1 MTVPVRCSPAI
12 LLVSVAAAAL
22 LSQAAVCQQAQPGT
36 SQPAQPPLVVSVRVE
51 GNQAIS
57 ADAILDEVKN
67 ILAPGMPLTPERVRQ
82 AEQAIMRMGYFRR
95 VRVAYEM
102 TEKGAAV
109 TIYVVE
115 RQRIEK
121 IVFVGNT
128 VLSNEELMQ
137 AILTRPGHL
146 VDNEAIAKDVM
157 RIESAYQRRGY
168 MCNVSDAGVDEY
180 GVLTFVI
187 NEMRIEGYRIEGLK
201 RTKKWV
207 VEKQIDIKPGVLYS
221 DEIIRKQVMKLR
233 ALGLFEDVRIEPRPG
248 QLDPDNSLIIVFHC
262 KEARTG
268 QLALQLGYSSLD
280 NVVLSVG
287 VSESNFRGRAERVSV
302 VTEFFGRT
310 TYEFT
315 FFEPYLFKGDT
326 SVELSLFDT
335 ERRRQFVGGAMVST
349 ESDRFDERRR
359 GGYIRFTRPVR
370 QHTRVMLGFR
380 TEKVYSAFFQGVR
393 AISPPSVITAGGVV
407 RPAAWDF
414 DDSGGGAT
422 RTGGPYLT
430 PSPGDRPGVPIVAA
444 PLHPGG
450 RVTSVTLG
458 ALQDFRDNPAD
469 PNRGNY
475 RRVTLEIAG
484 SFLGGNVDYRKITG
498 EYRYFY
504 PLSSK
509 EVVAARVVAGTSFGD
524 LPLFEA
530 FSVGGANSLRGYEED
545 RYRGEDFLLLN
556 VEYRRRITDKFT
568 VVGFMDVGDAYGGTF
583 KTVVPG
589 FDIAAEDQDF
599 NAHVGVGVG
608 VRFKTPIGPLR
619 LDVGFGEEGSRAHFS
634 FGHTF

>member
-1 MTVPVRCSPAI
+1 MTVRLPCSPIHI
-12 LLVSVAAAAL
+12 LLSSAAL
-22 LSQAAVCQQAQPGT
+22 LVAVAAVAQE
-36 SQPAQPPLVVSVRVE
+36 QPAPAPKPPLIASVHVE
-51 GNQAIS
+51 GNRAIS
-57 ADAILDEVKN
+57 ADAIIDEVKN
-67 ILAPGMPLTPERVRQ
+67 ILAPGLPLTPERVRQ
-82 AEQAIMRMGYFRR
+82 AEQAIMRMGYFRK
-95 VRVAYEM
+95 VRVGYEM
-102 TEKGAAV
+102 TDKGAAV

-121 IVFVGNT
+121 VVFVGNT

-157 RIESAYQRRGY
+157 RIQSAYQRRGY
-168 MCNVSDAGVDEY
+168 MCNVSDASVDEY

-187 NEMRIEGYRIEGLK
+187 NEMQIEGYEIEGLK
-201 RTKKWV
+201 RTKRWI
-207 VEKQIDIKPGVLYS
+207 VEKQIDIQPGVLYS
-221 DEIIRKQVMKLR
+221 DELIRKQVIKLR
-233 ALGLFEDVRIEPRPG
+233 SLGLFEDVRIEPRPG
-248 QLDPDNSLIIVFHC
+248 RLDPDNSLIIVFHF

-280 NVVLSVG
+280 NMVVSVG

-326 SVELSLFDT
+326 SMELSLFDT

-359 GGYIRFTRPVR
+359 GGYIRFSRPIR
-370 QHTRVMLGFR
+370 EHTRVSIGLR

-393 AISPPSVITAGGVV
+393 AITTPSVGTAGGVV
-407 RPAAWDF
+407 QPAAWRY
-414 DDSGGGAT
+414 DDVGHGAP
-422 RTGGPYLT
+422 RSIGPDVIPT
-430 PSPGDRPGVPIVAA
+430 PGDRPGVPLVAA

-450 RVTSVTLG
+450 RLTSITLG
-458 ALQDFRDNPAD
+458 ATQDFRDNPAD
-469 PNRGNY
+469 PNTGNY
-475 RRVTLEIAG
+475 RRVSLEIAG
-484 SFLGGNVDYRKITG
+484 SFLGGEVNYRKLSG
-498 EYRYFY
+498 EYRHYY
-504 PLSSK
+504 SLSAK
-509 EVVAARVVAGTSFGD
+509 EVIAARLVGGTSFGD
-524 LPLFEA
+524 LPLFES
-530 FSVGGANSLRGYEED
+530 FSVGGANTLRGYEED
-545 RYRGEDFLLLN
+545 RFRGEDFLLLN
-556 VEYRRRITDKFT
+556 LEYRRRITDKFT
-568 VVGFMDVGDAYGGTF
+568 VVGFVDVGDAYSGSF

-589 FDIAAEDQDF
+589 FEIEAEDQDF
-599 NAHVGVGVG
+599 DAHVGVGMG